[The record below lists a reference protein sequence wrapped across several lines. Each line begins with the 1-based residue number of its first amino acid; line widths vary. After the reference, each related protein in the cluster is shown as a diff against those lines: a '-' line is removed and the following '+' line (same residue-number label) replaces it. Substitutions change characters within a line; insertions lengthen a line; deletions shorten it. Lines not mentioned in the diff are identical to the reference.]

1 MSATAPSVGLAP
13 GTTPGLAS
21 VDPLAGLRAELD
33 RLDDALHDLLMRR
46 AEVVEKVAGL
56 KGGVALRPGR
66 EATIIRRL
74 LARHR
79 GTLPPQTIVR
89 IWRELLAGTTVMQGR
104 FIIAVSDSD
113 PGDAYA
119 LAAREHFGAL
129 TPLSLHRDPAQAI
142 AEVASGVAT
151 AAVLPMPSDGEPA
164 SAAWWLGL
172 MTGKEP
178 RVHVVGMLPFWSS
191 RPEDAPR
198 VEAVVVAA
206 IPPDP
211 SGADRSLLGLAIAP
225 DLGRA
230 RLAAALA
237 SAGLSAGRIILAQ
250 EPGEA
255 CAHALID
262 VEDYITDADPRLG
275 AIRPVQ
281 RVPLVLGAYAVP
293 VGGEPA

>member
-1 MSATAPSVGLAP
+1 MSAMSTSPSAPGADATRLAPSLG
-13 GTTPGLAS
+13 
-21 VDPLAGLRAELD
+21 RAWCYL
-33 RLDDALHDLLMRR
+33 
-46 AEVVEKVAGL
+46 
-56 KGGVALRPGR
+56 VALSFRRQARARQMVWIALGLLGFIAAMTAVATAADQWRRPRYRQIVAERQAMIDAVRPG
-66 EATIIRRL
+66 
-74 LARHR
+74 
-79 GTLPPQTIVR
+79 
-89 IWRELLAGTTVMQGR
+89 
-104 FIIAVSDSD
+104 
-113 PGDAYA
+113 
-119 LAAREHFGAL
+119 
-129 TPLSLHRDPAQAI
+129 DPAQAI